1 QTAGRGVSGR
11 PQMIRAVPSRIATET
26 TTQARNKT
34 AGFGRVEDF
43 AITLTLSAMMLLPLA
58 EIVLRRTLHTSI
70 GASIIVQH
78 LAFIAG
84 MLGGAIAAREGRMLA
99 LSTLGESLLGG
110 RLQAAARI
118 LSGAVGGTGSAFL
131 AAASYEFVEAER
143 PFSKVLAYGIPVWV
157 IE

>member
-1 QTAGRGVSGR
+1 MGTDRASCRREPRTAVARVYRGRVSEDSRHARARRRIRRSQTAGRGVSGR
-11 PQMIRAVPSRIATET
+11 HQMIRAVPSRIATAA

-43 AITLTLSAMMLLPLA
+43 AITLTLSAMMLLPLG
-58 EIVLRRTLHTSI
+58 EIVLRRTLHTGI

-110 RLQAAARI
+110 RL
-118 LSGAVGGTGSAFL
+118 
-131 AAASYEFVEAER
+131 
-143 PFSKVLAYGIPVWV
+143 
-157 IE
+157 